1 MTEPEASEHF
11 FYDLTFRDADL
22 SQVRM
27 RRSARILRYALALT
41 SAACAAFGIMFALTG
56 NLATA
61 LIEVIIFAFALLLL
75 AALRR
80 GHIVAVAHATFVMTI
95 LFVIAINIFEGTD
108 QAGRQSFHV
117 SFLAIAFAS
126 FLIIPHPRWL
136 STTYCIVSLALF
148 AILEMGLVRVAPQ
161 MPISRDVFR
170 VANDLSVV
178 FTALLI
184 GGCLILF
191 RNDIARAEER
201 LNNANSRLEDLLGNM
216 LPESIAARLRT
227 EGRTFAEAFSDCTI
241 LFADIVGFSKLAA
254 RIPPVELVHMLDS
267 VFSRFDDLVGRFG
280 LEKIKTIGDAYM
292 VAAGI
297 PDARPDHAVAT
308 VDLALEMIAVCR
320 DYPEISLRIGINSG
334 AVVAGVIGRKRFI
347 YDLWGDAVNI
357 AQRME
362 QTGVPGSV
370 QITEATWLAIRDSFE
385 TESRGQVAIKGGIE
399 LAAYT
404 VTGRRGRQADPGGER
419 FTDRPAARAHDGI
432 P

>member
-1 MTEPEASEHF
+1 MTAPEANEHF
-11 FYDLTFRDADL
+11 FHDLTFRDADL

-27 RRSARILRYALALT
+27 RRGARILRYALALT
-41 SAACAAFGIMFALTG
+41 TAACAAFGIMFVFTG

-61 LIEVIIFAFALLLL
+61 LIEALILAFALFLLV
-75 AALRR
+75 ALRR
-80 GHIVAVAHATFVMTI
+80 GHVVAVAHATFVMTI
-95 LFVIAINIFEGTD
+95 LFVIALNIFEGTG
-108 QAGRQSFHV
+108 QEGRQSLHV
-117 SFLAIAFAS
+117 WFLAIAFAS
-126 FLIIPHPRWL
+126 FLVIPYPRWL

-148 AILEMGLVRVAPQ
+148 AILEMGLVRIAPQ
-161 MPISRDVFR
+161 MPISRDIFR
-170 VANDLSVV
+170 VANELSVV
-178 FTALLI
+178 FTVFLI

-216 LPESIAARLRT
+216 LPETIAERLRT
-227 EGRTFAEAFSDCTI
+227 EGRTFADAFSDCTI

-254 RIPPVELVHMLDS
+254 RLPPVELVQMLDS

-297 PDARPDHAVAT
+297 PDARPDHAEAT
-308 VDLALEMIAVCR
+308 VDLALEMLAVCR
-320 DYPEISLRIGINSG
+320 DYPEISLRVGINSG

-370 QITEATWLAIRDSFE
+370 QVTEATWLAIRDTFE
-385 TESRGQVAIKGGIE
+385 TQSRGLVAIKGGIE
-399 LAAYT
+399 LAAYM
-404 VTGRRGRQADPGGER
+404 VTGRREVKAGQVLA
-419 FTDRPAARAHDGI
+419 
-432 P
+432 